1 MIYSSA
7 CEYAIRALTH
17 LAENPGERL
26 KLKDIAEAEGVPAP
40 FLSNVFQG
48 LVAADILD
56 SSRGPTGGYA
66 LARSPEGIRLLD
78 IRKVVDGLG
87 DLEGC
92 VVGLA
97 QCGDQMPCPLHRDW
111 APVRERIRTFLTET
125 TLASMAEARR
135 SKPRS

>member
-17 LAENPGERL
+17 LAENPGARL
-26 KLKDIAEAEGVPAP
+26 KLKDIAEAEAVPAP
-40 FLSNVFQG
+40 FLSNVFQT

-56 SSRGPTGGYA
+56 SSRGPSGGYA
-66 LARSPEGIRLLD
+66 LARPADEIRLLE
-78 IRKVVDGLG
+78 IREVIDGLG

-97 QCGDQMPCPLHRDW
+97 RCGDETPCPLHREW
-111 APVRERIRTFLTET
+111 APVRERIRSFLTET
-125 TLASMAEARR
+125 TLGSMAAARR
-135 SKPRS
+135 GKARS